1 MNPNKMWIAIAA
13 STVASCVLGLGV
25 IIGSSRRKDAKL
37 ENDSKPATYHVGGAT
52 VGVWLSTRGQVVIFQ
67 REGTNT
73 EIGKVFTL
81 TSGHVTLSNGSGTK
95 ITINKETE

>member
-1 MNPNKMWIAIAA
+1 MKEKWFFFGSIAMLLMVCGAA
-13 STVASCVLGLGV
+13 IRDCKYE
-25 IIGSSRRKDAKL
+25 KDKRDADL
-37 ENDSKPATYHVGGAT
+37 NPATYHVGGAT